1 MKQIALTLALAIA
14 VAIAA
19 PMAAA
24 QAPAADERQVFL
36 KAARTEAPAERVAE
50 LRAFVAAHPD
60 SGFVPDAKYRI
71 MDALIDA
78 KAPSAEVVKAFD
90 EAVALASDAVDK
102 AMIQNQMAST
112 LADRNEMLDKAVSLA
127 SEALASLPADF
138 PAEGRASVQDSLGW
152 ALTRKGDLPAAIKN
166 LKAAEALTPGTQ
178 EIVYHLGVALEKSG
192 EVDAAIDAYVRAA
205 AVFLGENTS
214 AEAPLRA
221 LWTKKNGSEKG
232 LDARLAEAREV
243 SRNFVIFESRKFEQ
257 AAPPWQLADVN
268 GKPVKL
274 SDFAGKV
281 VVMDFWGTW
290 CPPCR
295 EELPKFQELYVKYKD
310 NPKVAFLSVNWE
322 RPGEPAARV
331 KLVTDFMAKNQYTF
345 PVVLDHDRVAI
356 EAYKIPGFPTV
367 FMIDGQGQI
376 RYRNVGYEHGVEQ
389 ILEAQLVSLIA
400 DKK

>member
-1 MKQIALTLALAIA
+1 MKQIALILAFAVVVA
-14 VAIAA
+14 VAA
-19 PMAAA
+19 PIAAA
-24 QAPAADERQVFL
+24 QAPAADERQAYQ
-36 KAARTEAPAERVAE
+36 KATRTEAPVERVAE

-71 MDALIDA
+71 MTGLIAA
-78 KAPSAEVVKAFD
+78 KAPSADVVKAFD
-90 EAVALASDAVDK
+90 EAVAVASDAIDK
-102 AMIQNQMAST
+102 AMIQNSVAST
-112 LADRNEMLDKAVSLA
+112 LADRGEMLEKAVSLA
-127 SEALASLPADF
+127 TEALAALPADF
-138 PAEGRASVQDSLGW
+138 PEEGRASVQDSLGW

-166 LKAAEALTPGTQ
+166 LKAAEALAPGTQ
-178 EIVYHLGVALEKSG
+178 EILYHLGVAHEKSG
-192 EVDAAIDAYVRAA
+192 EVDAAIDVYVRAA
-205 AVFLGENTS
+205 SVFLGEDTS

-243 SRNFVIFESRKFEQ
+243 SRNFVTFESRKFEQ
-257 AAPPWQLADVN
+257 AAPPWQLTDVN

-274 SDFAGKV
+274 GDFAGKV
-281 VVMDFWGTW
+281 IVMDFWGTW

-310 NPKVAFLSVNWE
+310 NPKVAFLSMNWE
-322 RPGEPAARV
+322 RPGEPAARI
-331 KLVTDFMAKNQYTF
+331 KLVTDFMAKNNYTF
-345 PVVLDHDRVAI
+345 PVVLDHDRVAV

-389 ILEAQLVSLIA
+389 ILEAQLLALTA